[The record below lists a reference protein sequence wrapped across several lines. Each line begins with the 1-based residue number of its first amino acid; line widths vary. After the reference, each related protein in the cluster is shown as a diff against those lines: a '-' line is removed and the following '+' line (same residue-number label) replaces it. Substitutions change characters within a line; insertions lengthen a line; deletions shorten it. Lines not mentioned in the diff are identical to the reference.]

1 MLLWLGGNI
10 FCMRSWSVLHVSYIL
25 VILLVEY
32 WSQLHWK
39 KKKKKISFSQ
49 CVHSDASVA
58 PRNHPYFS
66 FTYSTDLLNN

>member
-39 KKKKKISFSQ
+39 KKKRKSAFPNVYTQ
-49 CVHSDASVA
+49 M
-58 PRNHPYFS
+58 
-66 FTYSTDLLNN
+66 LLLLPEIILIFHLHTVLTC

>member
-39 KKKKKISFSQ
+39 KKKKKRKSAFPNVYIQ
-49 CVHSDASVA
+49 M
-58 PRNHPYFS
+58 
-66 FTYSTDLLNN
+66 LLLLPEIILIFHLHTVLTC

>member
-1 MLLWLGGNI
+1 MLLWLGGDI

-39 KKKKKISFSQ
+39 KKKKRKSAFPNVYIQ
-49 CVHSDASVA
+49 M
-58 PRNHPYFS
+58 
-66 FTYSTDLLNN
+66 LLLLPEIILIFHLHTVLTC